1 MVTSEFVTY
10 IYKLAH
16 PIVNTIEE
24 IYIYSLQAIRGEVL
38 IITYWLIL
46 LANKER
52 TFLRLFGFAAAKV
65 IQLDVALAGY
75 NVL

>member
-1 MVTSEFVTY
+1 M
-10 IYKLAH
+10 
-16 PIVNTIEE
+16 
-24 IYIYSLQAIRGEVL
+24 L
-38 IITYWLIL
+38 IMAL
-46 LANKER
+46 LANKQR